1 MASCQDWRSKSK
13 DVLLILQRLGVG
25 LRETFHLEHLGDILP
40 IDEDIG
46 HEAIVDILAVC
57 TLWKESS
64 VMLRFVTQ
72 QVLLFATPA
81 VPEILGVRVDDEA
94 TSI

>member
-1 MASCQDWRSKSK
+1 MYEEPSESCG
-13 DVLLILQRLGVG
+13 LGPRLRIAF
-25 LRETFHLEHLGDILP
+25 LSEHLHHILP

-64 VMLRFVTQ
+64 VMPGLTTQ
-72 QVLLFATPA
+72 QVHLFANPV

>member
-1 MASCQDWRSKSK
+1 MASCQDGRSKSK

-46 HEAIVDILAVC
+46 HEAIVDSLAAVAYVFVGIFCEAQLSYSPSTSVC
-57 TLWKESS
+57 ES
-64 VMLRFVTQ
+64 RC
-72 QVLLFATPA
+72 P
-81 VPEILGVRVDDEA
+81 
-94 TSI
+94 

>member
-1 MASCQDWRSKSK
+1 MF
-13 DVLLILQRLGVG
+13 LLILQRLGVG
-25 LRETFHLEHLGDILP
+25 LRETFHLEHLSDILP

-64 VMLRFVTQ
+64 AMPGLTTQ
-72 QVLLFATPA
+72 EVHLFANPVA
-81 VPEILGVRVDDEA
+81 PERLGAGVDDEA
-94 TSI
+94 TST